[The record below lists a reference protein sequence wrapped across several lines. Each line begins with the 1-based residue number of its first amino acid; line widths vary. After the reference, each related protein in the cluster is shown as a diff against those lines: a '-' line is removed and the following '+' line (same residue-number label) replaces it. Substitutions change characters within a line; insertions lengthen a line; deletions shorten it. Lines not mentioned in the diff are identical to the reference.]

1 MTSSGRF
8 RVKAL
13 VPGSNVSA
21 IPFTCTHRSSAGG
34 SSGYRFCA
42 NYFWPIHTSVGHA
55 GKELLYKPSQ
65 ASRTFNLIS
74 FRMARGN
81 QRDKAREATQKKLA
95 DQVRRSLRRRRF
107 RMEEIAV
114 LTAPALAEEKQLHVW
129 QRDAA

>member
-1 MTSSGRF
+1 
-8 RVKAL
+8 
-13 VPGSNVSA
+13 
-21 IPFTCTHRSSAGG
+21 
-34 SSGYRFCA
+34 
-42 NYFWPIHTSVGHA
+42 
-55 GKELLYKPSQ
+55 
-65 ASRTFNLIS
+65 
-74 FRMARGN
+74 MARGN